1 MPVRLLV
8 LLLGISIPLA
18 LWAALP
24 VLSNADLEDR
34 KGKVQGEIGRKE
46 RQIQRQKR
54 AERRLSGQIDR
65 YSDRI
70 GGLQVRIDGLAD
82 RESEL
87 QTDLDARLG
96 ELAAIQEDLKTQRAR
111 LVRLR
116 ARLATGRRIL
126 ADRLVEL
133 YKADDPDVMT
143 VILNSNGF
151 ADLLER
157 SEFIGR
163 VSRQDGRIITRVTT
177 AKAESTATAKRLDKL
192 ETRQKSVVK
201 LIAARRN
208 QVASVREEVS
218 SRRDNVADAR
228 STRSDLLG
236 GVRSARTE
244 NEDDLAALE
253 RENARITERIRE
265 ASGAPA
271 AGPVRAGSG
280 GLIWPINGT
289 VSSPFGMRW
298 GRLHA
303 GIDIPAPVG
312 TPIRAAKGG
321 RVIIAGWTGGYGN
334 YTCIDHGGAMSTCY
348 GHQSSIGVSV
358 GTTVSQSQ
366 VIGLSGNTGNSTGP
380 HLHFEVRINGS
391 PVDPMGYL

>member
-1 MPVRLLV
+1 MLVRLRV
-8 LLLGISIPLA
+8 LLVGISIPLA
-18 LWAALP
+18 LWAVLP

-34 KGKVQGEIGRKE
+34 QENVQDEIGRKE
-46 RQIQRQKR
+46 RQIGRQKR
-54 AERRLSGQIDR
+54 TERRLSGQIDR
-65 YSDRI
+65 YNDRI
-70 GGLQVRIDGLAD
+70 GGLQVRIDGLAS

-87 QTDLDARLG
+87 QADLDVKLG
-96 ELAAIQEDLKTQRAR
+96 ELAAIQEELRIQRAR

-116 ARLATGRRIL
+116 ARLVTGRRVL
-126 ADRLVEL
+126 AARLIEL

-143 VILNSNGF
+143 VILNANGF

-163 VSRQDGRIITRVTT
+163 VGRQDRKIIVRVTT
-177 AKAESTATAKRLDKL
+177 AKRDATTTATRLRTL
-192 ETRQKSVVK
+192 EGRKKVLVGI
-201 LIAARRN
+201 IATRRN
-208 QVASVREEVS
+208 QVAAVREEVTS
-218 SRRDNVADAR
+218 KRDNVADAR
-228 STRSDLLG
+228 GERADLLG

-253 RENARITERIRE
+253 RENARIEERIRE
-265 ASGAPA
+265 ASGAPT
-271 AGPVRAGSG
+271 AGPIRAGSG

-321 RVIIAGWTGGYGN
+321 RVIIAGFTGGYGN
-334 YTCIDHGGAMSTCY
+334 YTCVDHGGGMSTCY
-348 GHQSSIGVSV
+348 GHQSSIGVGV
-358 GTTVSQSQ
+358 GQSVSQGQ